1 MLCSRSQWK
10 ICRVCHVHLKF
21 QRWRESVFYFSS
33 INMNKVQCIQNPRGY
48 SGSMTTAVC
57 VCVCL
62 TFSWLGNRAFCP
74 SWYVSGRSLDSQ
86 NVLCNH
92 CCENCYC
99 TRSILAHT
107 IRANSNHQTSTQKL
121 TESHNWSGETKS
133 IYCHLRGKTFKGTS
147 RYDLSDGRRW
157 RESKK
162 DKYTVPSPPR
172 WLWSPSLISSTE
184 WWRTGSAS
192 AERRGTGGGGG
203 RGSCGSHF
211 IKQPGTRQR
220 CRIMQ

>member
-1 MLCSRSQWK
+1 MLRSRSQWK
-10 ICRVCHVHLKF
+10 ICWVCHVHLKF

-74 SWYVSGRSLDSQ
+74 SWYVSGRSPDSQ

-107 IRANSNHQTSTQKL
+107 IRANSNHQTSTRKL

-162 DKYTVPSPPR
+162 DKYAVPSPPAGSGHR
-172 WLWSPSLISSTE
+172 PSSVVLSDGAQAQ
-184 WWRTGSAS
+184 RAQ
-192 AERRGTGGGGG
+192 RGEEQEGEGGGEAAAA
-203 RGSCGSHF
+203 
-211 IKQPGTRQR
+211 IL
-220 CRIMQ
+220 